1 MSSDFWVALRCLTLL
16 GLLDW
21 LDQDRDFRHMYI
33 VSIVRE
39 YVFYVFQ
46 NPKRDF
52 FTFFWSVVS
61 KQETKNTILRICR
74 PIGLYT
80 VERCCMVFSW
90 RMGSSGTTWYW
101 MKTVGFCS
109 CGAARTTRRT
119 RNCLFTVSC
128 TVQSIVSVTRDLER
142 CCAPDQMPQ
151 NTLLL
156 VHITGRPSFS
166 ILFLIVC
173 CCSRPPGH

>member
-1 MSSDFWVALRCLTLL
+1 MSHIVGSAWLTWP
-16 GLLDW
+16 GSGF
-21 LDQDRDFRHMYI
+21 QTYT

-39 YVFYVFQ
+39 YVFCVFQ

-61 KQETKNTILRICR
+61 KQETKNTIGLLRICR

-128 TVQSIVSVTRDLER
+128 IVQSIVSVTRDLER